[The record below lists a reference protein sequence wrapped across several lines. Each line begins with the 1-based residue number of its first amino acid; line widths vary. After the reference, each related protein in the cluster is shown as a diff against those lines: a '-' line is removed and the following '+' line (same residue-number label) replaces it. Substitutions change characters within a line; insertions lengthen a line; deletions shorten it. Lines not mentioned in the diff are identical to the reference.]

1 MAKASDIQYVE
12 FALGQAV
19 LTPPIAHGGQFLV
32 GERITLGGEA
42 FVVTQDQ
49 TPPTDG
55 KKPPKGKVRRIPV
68 VAAAQ
73 WRGAWIDREFN
84 WPAAPR
90 RKS

>member
-49 TPPTDG
+49 TAPSDG
-55 KKPPKGKVRRIPV
+55 KKPAKGKVRRVPV

-84 WPAAPR
+84 WPSAPR

>member
-1 MAKASDIQYVE
+1 MAKASNIQYVE

-42 FVVTQDQ
+42 FVVTRDQ
-49 TPPTDG
+49 AAPTDG
-55 KKPPKGKVRRIPV
+55 KKPTKRKVRRVPV

-73 WRGAWIDREFN
+73 WQGAWIDREFN
-84 WPAAPR
+84 WPADPR
-90 RKS
+90 QKP

>member
-1 MAKASDIQYVE
+1 MAKASDNQYVE

-19 LTPPIAHGGQFLV
+19 LTPPIAHGGEFLV

-42 FVVTQDQ
+42 FVVTHAQ
-49 TPPTDG
+49 TIAPDG
-55 KKPPKGKVRRIPV
+55 KEPSKKKVRRVPV

>member
-12 FALGQAV
+12 FALGHAV

-42 FVVTQDQ
+42 FVVTQAQ
-49 TPPTDG
+49 TLPPDG

-73 WRGAWIDREFN
+73 WQGAWIDREFN